1 MKHLIQS
8 WSQMVQI
15 HLRRGLALD
24 RAQVVIE
31 EDFHE
36 AKNADAIKEKRGKI
50 RILFIC
56 IIVSQ
61 KRLRLL

>member
-1 MKHLIQS
+1 
-8 WSQMVQI
+8 MVQI

-36 AKNADAIKEKRGKI
+36 AKNADVIKEKREKA
-50 RILFIC
+50 RILFIS

-61 KRLRLL
+61 KRLLL